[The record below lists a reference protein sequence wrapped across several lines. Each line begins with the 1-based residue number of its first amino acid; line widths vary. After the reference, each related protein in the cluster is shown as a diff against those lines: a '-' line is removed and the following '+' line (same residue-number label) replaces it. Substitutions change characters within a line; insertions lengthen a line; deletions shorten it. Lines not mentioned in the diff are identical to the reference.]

1 MKYNYD
7 DFVNIMNDR
16 FEYKLPE
23 IVIDKINTLEKDLEV
38 YISTISTIQPN
49 DNEKNYKKS
58 TQFNSGSQNKKYKTL
73 HGKKIIDDDW
83 ENIRKTIAFKPTK
96 IVEKEGI
103 EKILN
108 DIRVSLNK
116 ISAKNYESQR
126 DVIIENINNIM
137 NNENEN
143 KENDMKLIVNS
154 IFEIA
159 INNKFLSELYADLYR
174 ELCNNFPQFI
184 SVIDVFINQYKN
196 GVKEIIYVEPTIDY
210 DKYCNYN
217 KTNDKR
223 KSLSLF
229 MVNLMKKDLITK
241 DTLTDLITYLQ
252 NLVFEYMDDVNKINE
267 IEEITENLFIIITTS
282 KQYCCSEENWNTIVE
297 NIKLCSQLKVKDK
310 KSLSSRAIFKYMD
323 ILDALKK

>member
-49 DNEKNYKKS
+49 DNEKHYKKTTS
-58 TQFNSGSQNKKYKTL
+58 FNSGSQNKKYKTL

-116 ISAKNYESQR
+116 ISVKNYESQR

-143 KENDMKLIVNS
+143 KENDMKLIVNL

-196 GVKEIIYVEPTIDY
+196 GVKEIIYVEPTVDY

-252 NLVFEYMDDVNKINE
+252 NLVFEYMDEVNKINE

-282 KQYCCSEENWNTIVE
+282 KPECCSEENWNTIVE

>member
-38 YISTISTIQPN
+38 YISTISTIQTN
-49 DNEKNYKKS
+49 DNEKHYKKS

-252 NLVFEYMDDVNKINE
+252 NLVFEYMDEVNKINE

-282 KQYCCSEENWNTIVE
+282 KPECCSEEKWNTIVE